1 MKRPT
6 GIGLAALAAS
16 VPLLGGCGLSPMTTL
31 VPYQPANG
39 INTSVGQLQARD
51 LLIVGSSVGKPG
63 VVSGVLF
70 NSQGPAVTVELS
82 LAGGGAPV
90 SVSVPAGDSVRLGA
104 AGGSAAGGG
113 AAGGGATST
122 PGAQVSAVAQF
133 PSLPQPAGA
142 VVVLQLRTS
151 SGARTSVQVPV
162 LPPTFEYST
171 ITPSAEPSMTPY
183 PAATTSPGA
192 TATPGATAKAGA
204 TATSSATTG

>member
-6 GIGLAALAAS
+6 RIGLAALSVS

-31 VPYQPANG
+31 IPYQPANG
-39 INTSVGQLQARD
+39 INTSVGQVQARD
-51 LLIVGSSVGKPG
+51 LLIVGSSAGKPG

-70 NSQGPAVTVELS
+70 NDQGPAVTVELS

-90 SVSVPAGDSVRLGA
+90 SVDIPAGDSVRLGP
-104 AGGSAAGGG
+104 AGGG
-113 AAGGGATST
+113 PAGGGPAGATST
-122 PGAQVSAVAQF
+122 PGTQVSAVAQF

-151 SGARTSVQVPV
+151 SGAHTNVQVPV

-183 PAATTSPGA
+183 PAATNGP
-192 TATPGATAKAGA
+192 GA
-204 TATSSATTG
+204 TATSSPTTG